1 MLDTSNVFEPRDFGN
16 TNFDFDKTI
25 DVDAL
30 ISEIDEKIAEC
41 DRYDAMVERNES
53 AVKDM
58 IELFES
64 LNPTVSQK
72 SKFLR
77 LGYENIN
84 YLYDTLKDNG
94 VKNDQLVELN
104 LQKNKWNYY
113 YGNRV
118 ISAEELR
125 EIRKTNLERMLQDI
139 EEKLREIEAEEQAEK
154 EGK

>member
-1 MLDTSNVFEPRDFGN
+1 MLDTEKPFEPFEFEGPS
-16 TNFDFDKTI
+16 FDTTI

-41 DRYDAMVERNES
+41 EKTEAMVERNES
-53 AVKDM
+53 AVKEM
-58 IELFES
+58 IKLFES

-77 LGYENIN
+77 MGYENIN
-84 YLYDTLKDNG
+84 YLYDTLKDKG

-104 LQKNKWNYY
+104 IQKNKWNYY

-139 EEKLREIEAEEQAEK
+139 EEKLREIEAEEKVER
-154 EGK
+154 ENN